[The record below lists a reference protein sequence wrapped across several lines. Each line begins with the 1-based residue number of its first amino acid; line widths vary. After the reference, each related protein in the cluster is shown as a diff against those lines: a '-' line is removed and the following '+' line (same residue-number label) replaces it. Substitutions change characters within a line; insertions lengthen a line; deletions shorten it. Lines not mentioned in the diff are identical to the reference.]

1 MRLLGR
7 GQHGAAVLLR
17 SPDGGDVVV
26 AKQVA
31 TEGLGPSELEKVES
45 EVRILQ
51 RFSHANVVSYFCCF
65 LHEETLSIVMEY
77 CDGGTL
83 AEAISAHAERSEH
96 FATALVATWAK
107 QLGGAV
113 QHVHAHRVL
122 HRDIKT
128 ANVFL
133 TAQRQIKLG
142 DFGISRV
149 MGTHTN
155 LAETVC
161 GTPYYLSPELVMG
174 QPYNQ
179 PADAW
184 AIGVI
189 LYELLTLKRPF
200 TGPNIAA
207 LVLKITRCDYD
218 RAALGDSPHPPELH
232 SLATSDALLA
242 ADPAKRLTLDALLA
256 TPAVAAAA
264 DTAPPP
270 PAVAASRSSS
280 ESRSRRRSSDSPA
293 ASSASAAAP
302 AADATAAGLT
312 STAGGSRRRTERR
325 ERRAAVVVQAA
336 ARRWLACAEARR
348 RRAQLAAEITWA
360 VDATAVGTLAA
371 AAPLAAARAA
381 ALTPPPAAPFAAPSA
396 AAAPAAP
403 FAVTR
408 SSLDVPSLPRPRR
421 STSQN
426 SRPRCRRCVPPRNRC
441 RPPRRRAA
449 GWARPTCELPPP
461 ASRRRPRRRTPPTPP
476 AAAASSAASAGGGSA
491 RGASAS
497 ASPPPT
503 ASGDGTASAG
513 SSVGSSS
520 RPRTAEEGPAS
531 RPRSAEG
538 GSVSSADDSP
548 GGASLARTR
557 RGRRV
562 SPPPVGG
569 ERAKQLMPL
578 PLPEPPG
585 GWPSA
590 PAGGGGG
597 GGGGREARPPPLD
610 VATFSIEDPLL
621 HEQQP
626 ALFKRDDEST
636 ALLLGGSEP
645 ALGPRSPVGG
655 PGAAPPLG
663 APFALGA
670 PPPPAA
676 AKPFAF
682 TIEQDDTDSPT
693 AFFQRRT

>member
-1 MRLLGR
+1 MYKRQPSVFDNTQAAAAWSKFHAYEKVRLLGR

-280 ESRSRRRSSDSPA
+280 ESRSVSY
-293 ASSASAAAP
+293 
-302 AADATAAGLT
+302 THLT
-312 STAGGSRRRTERR
+312 
-325 ERRAAVVVQAA
+325 
-336 ARRWLACAEARR
+336 
-348 RRAQLAAEITWA
+348 
-360 VDATAVGTLAA
+360 
-371 AAPLAAARAA
+371 
-381 ALTPPPAAPFAAPSA
+381 
-396 AAAPAAP
+396 
-403 FAVTR
+403 
-408 SSLDVPSLPRPRR
+408 LP
-421 STSQN
+421 TK
-426 SRPRCRRCVPPRNRC
+426 
-441 RPPRRRAA
+441 A
-449 GWARPTCELPPP
+449 
-461 ASRRRPRRRTPPTPP
+461 
-476 AAAASSAASAGGGSA
+476 
-491 RGASAS
+491 
-497 ASPPPT
+497 
-503 ASGDGTASAG
+503 
-513 SSVGSSS
+513 
-520 RPRTAEEGPAS
+520 
-531 RPRSAEG
+531 
-538 GSVSSADDSP
+538 
-548 GGASLARTR
+548 
-557 RGRRV
+557 
-562 SPPPVGG
+562 
-569 ERAKQLMPL
+569 
-578 PLPEPPG
+578 
-585 GWPSA
+585 
-590 PAGGGGG
+590 
-597 GGGGREARPPPLD
+597 
-610 VATFSIEDPLL
+610 
-621 HEQQP
+621 
-626 ALFKRDDEST
+626 
-636 ALLLGGSEP
+636 
-645 ALGPRSPVGG
+645 
-655 PGAAPPLG
+655 
-663 APFALGA
+663 
-670 PPPPAA
+670 
-676 AKPFAF
+676 
-682 TIEQDDTDSPT
+682 
-693 AFFQRRT
+693 